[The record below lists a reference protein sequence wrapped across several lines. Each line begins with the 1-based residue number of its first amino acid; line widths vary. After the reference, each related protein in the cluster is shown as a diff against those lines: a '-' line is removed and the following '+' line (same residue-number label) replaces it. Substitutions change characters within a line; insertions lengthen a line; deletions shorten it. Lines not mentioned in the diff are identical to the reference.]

1 MFLLRFPYL
10 LDEFTIAYTCT
21 IGKSGECAPI
31 HFLRK
36 NSLPTQ
42 NAPNPIVE
50 HSPSR
55 QLLFLAEV
63 A

>member
-1 MFLLRFPYL
+1 MILLRFPYL
-10 LDEFTIAYTCT
+10 LDGFTIAYTCT

-36 NSLPTQ
+36 NSLPARD
-42 NAPNPIVE
+42 APNPKVE

-55 QLLFLAEV
+55 QRLFLAEV